1 MNKRLIFAILIL
13 LLTTGLK
20 IYAQQDSSIIK
31 ADVKAMTEYTST
43 HTTEKVHLHLDRPWY
58 GLGDTI
64 WFKAYTVSGAEH
76 QLSALSGVLYAEL
89 ITPGDTVLQRL
100 TLKLDSGLS
109 HGEFVIPFTCKNGL
123 YHIRAYTNWMRNDSA
138 YFYKRA
144 ILIGVLGPGELSAP
158 EPKPAKQANINL
170 SVSEAPD
177 VQFFPEGGYL
187 VNG

>member
-1 MNKRLIFAILIL
+1 MSLYIRDFD
-13 LLTTGLK
+13 TTL
-20 IYAQQDSSIIK
+20 SVNIIK
-31 ADVKAMTEYTST
+31 KLFFLIVLISST
-43 HTTEKVHLHLDRPWY
+43 TYAWSQNNVILQQEVNGLTKYAANQPIEKVHLHLDRPWY

-138 YFYKRA
+138 YFYKRD
-144 ILIGVLGPGELSAP
+144 ILIGGLGPEQS
-158 EPKPAKQANINL
+158 
-170 SVSEAPD
+170 
-177 VQFFPEGGYL
+177 
-187 VNG
+187 